1 MGYKQSN
8 ADHTLFFRHNNKDKI
23 AILIVYVDDI
33 VVTGDDFEEIA
44 HLKAQLAQ
52 AFEVK
57 DLGYLRYFLG
67 IEVARS
73 SKEIFLSQRK
83 YIPNILTEIDM
94 LGCRPI
100 ATPIEQ
106 NHRLV
111 ADIGVPIDRERYQRL
126 VGRLIYLSHI
136 RPDIAFAVSV

>member
-1 MGYKQSN
+1 MQI
-8 ADHTLFFRHNNKDKI
+8 TLFFKHNRGKI
-23 AILIVYVDDI
+23 AVLIVYVDDI
-33 VVTGDDFEEIA
+33 MVTGDDSEEIA

-57 DLGYLRYFLG
+57 DLGYLRYFLR
-67 IEVARS
+67 IEVAHS

-83 YIPNILTEIDM
+83 YILDLLTEIGM
-94 LGCRPI
+94 FGCQPI

-111 ADIGVPIDRERYQRL
+111 ADTGVPVDREHYQRL
-126 VGRLIYLSHI
+126 VGRLIYLSHT
-136 RPDIAFAVSV
+136 